1 MKSEKISKSL
11 KQLNNIELKIEL
23 NNVDKMIENIMIIY
37 EKTKALAYTGL
48 ELEILLREVINNTN
62 IKLNELSKILT
73 NNTIKNIKFLKN
85 NLIE

>member
-1 MKSEKISKSL
+1 
-11 KQLNNIELKIEL
+11 
-23 NNVDKMIENIMIIY
+23 MIENIMIIY

>member
-1 MKSEKISKSL
+1 
-11 KQLNNIELKIEL
+11 
-23 NNVDKMIENIMIIY
+23 MIIY